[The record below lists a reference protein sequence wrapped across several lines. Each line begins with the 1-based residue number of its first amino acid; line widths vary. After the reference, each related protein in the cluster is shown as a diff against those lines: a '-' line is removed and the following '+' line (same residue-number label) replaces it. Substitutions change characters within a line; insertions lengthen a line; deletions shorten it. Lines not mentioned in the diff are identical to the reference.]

1 MLTWEGL
8 DGEIFDLLF
17 NSAELSKFAPK
28 ERKEYIKEMTTERDR
43 ANQLAFAERKGMEK
57 GARKKALDMAAK
69 LLAKG
74 MTMDDVAEAAGLS
87 VEELSNELS

>member
-1 MLTWEGL
+1 
-8 DGEIFDLLF
+8 
-17 NSAELSKFAPK
+17 
-28 ERKEYIKEMTTERDR
+28 
-43 ANQLAFAERKGMEK
+43 MEK